1 MKINKV
7 AAGDQGMALLAS
19 VGSDAYEVLFTAC
32 YPAEPDTKTFKE
44 LKEIL
49 LKHYHSPRNVLTE
62 RIKFRERKQK
72 EGESVADFALAL
84 KKLSMMCKFENKL
97 EGNLKE
103 AFSSEFALHS
113 R

>member
-62 RIKFRERKQK
+62 RIKFRERKQRG
-72 EGESVADFALAL
+72 GE
-84 KKLSMMCKFENKL
+84 C
-97 EGNLKE
+97 G
-103 AFSSEFALHS
+103 
-113 R
+113 